1 MNAICGPTLMLIES
15 MFSHLRSLKPAMQPQ
30 SMARIAAFAAACL
43 AVSYSPAQAEVDYA
57 TEIKP
62 LLAKRCYSCH
72 GPDQSESGLGL
83 HQAETSIIEGDSGEQ
98 LIVPGDPDSSHLL
111 ERIVANDDYELMPP
125 EGEPLSEVE
134 VELVRRWIE
143 EGATFTKHWAYEPV
157 QDVAP
162 PSIADAIQNHVA
174 VQAKSNGESVQIDP
188 VVEAWAESNHPI
200 DAFLLDSL
208 LAGGLTPNAPADRQ
222 TLIRRVTLDL
232 TGLPPTPSEVAEFI
246 RDESPNAYE
255 NLIERLL
262 QSPHYG
268 ERWGRHWLDLVRYA
282 ETNSFERDNPK
293 PNAWKYRD
301 YVIRSFNEDKPY
313 DQFVKEQL
321 AGDLLDDVTTESL
334 TATGYYRLGIWDDE
348 PADPLQARY
357 DELDDLVAVTGQTFL
372 GLTINCARCHDHK
385 IDPIPQTDYYGMLAF
400 FADVSRYGTRGDQTS
415 NNQIDVSKPGL
426 NEAYAK
432 LDAEQRKLEEEATQ
446 IEQDGIT
453 KMSAPDQRATEG
465 PKRQRQRILK
475 KKLRPLLTKDQR
487 KRYDEIKSELNLVA
501 KKRQELPNREQVL
514 GLGKLKPIEETF
526 VLFRGNPHSPT
537 DSVTPRFPEIFK
549 ETPREMTPN
558 ERRRVFAEWVTSQDN
573 RLSSRVMA
581 NRIWQHH
588 FGRGIVRSPN
598 NFGGLGVPPT
608 HPELLDYLANRLVD
622 GGWKLKDMHRL
633 ICTSQAYQ
641 MSSEINEASS
651 SIDPGNDLFWKF
663 DSRRLSAEEVR
674 DSILAVNE
682 SLNRDTYGPSFYPT
696 LSAEVLAG
704 QSKPGQGWGN
714 SSEAERNRRSVYI
727 HVKRSLL
734 TPLLSAFDF
743 PEPDATC
750 EARFATL
757 QPGQAMSLLNSDFI
771 HEEAGKLA
779 KSVRSRLPE
788 DSDNRAFV
796 SAVIEQVLMR
806 PALDVEIKEGVELI
820 DELTKEYEVSSERAN
835 ALYALSVMNWNEF
848 VFVF

>member
-1 MNAICGPTLMLIES
+1 MNAICGPTLMLTKPMPVHLQNLNKAQAAKRILRFAVVVACCFC
-15 MFSHLRSLKPAMQPQ
+15 FSTA
-30 SMARIAAFAAACL
+30 AR
-43 AVSYSPAQAEVDYA
+43 AEVDYA

-72 GPDQSESGLGL
+72 GPDQAESGLGL
-83 HQAETSIIEGDSGEQ
+83 HNAETAIIEGDSGER
-98 LIVPGDPDSSHLL
+98 LIVPGDADASHLL

-125 EGEPLSEVE
+125 EGEPLDKAE
-134 VELVRRWIE
+134 VELIRRWIE

-157 QDVAP
+157 QDVSP
-162 PSIADAIQNHVA
+162 PDMADAIQKHIVA
-174 VQAKSNGESVQIDP
+174 QAKANDEPAKISP
-188 VVEAWAESNHPI
+188 VVQDWKKSGHPV

-208 LAGGLTPNAPADRQ
+208 LAAGLTPNAPADRR

-232 TGLPPTPSEVAEFI
+232 TGLPPTPEEVADFLS
-246 RDESPNAYE
+246 DTAPDAYE

-313 DQFVKEQL
+313 DQFVREQL
-321 AGDLLDDVTTESL
+321 AGDLLDEVTTESL

-415 NNQIDVSKPGL
+415 NNQIDVSEPGL

-432 LDAEQRKLEEEATQ
+432 LDAERRELEEEATK

-465 PKRQRQRILK
+465 PKRQRERILK
-475 KKLRPLLTKDQR
+475 KKLRPLLSKEQR
-487 KRYDEIKSELNLVA
+487 KRYDEIKAALKLVA
-501 KKRQELPNREQVL
+501 EKHNDLPDRAQVL
-514 GLGKLKPIEETF
+514 GLGKLRPIEETF

-537 DSVTPRFPEIFK
+537 DPVTPRFPEIFK
-549 ETPREMTPN
+549 ETPPEMTPD
-558 ERRRVFAEWVTSQDN
+558 ERRRVFADWVTSPDN

-581 NRIWQHH
+581 NRVWQHH

-622 GGWKLKDMHRL
+622 GGWKLKDLHRL
-633 ICTSQAYQ
+633 ICTSKAYQ
-641 MSSEINEASS
+641 MSSEINESSS
-651 SIDPGNDLFWKF
+651 SIDPANDLFWRF

-674 DSILAVNE
+674 DSILAVNK
-682 SLNRDTYGPSFYPT
+682 SLNRESYGPSFYPS

-743 PEPDATC
+743 PEPDTTC

-771 HEEAGKLA
+771 HEKADKLA
-779 KSVRSRLPE
+779 KSVRSRLPADA
-788 DSDNRAFV
+788 DSTAFV

-806 PALDVEIKEGVELI
+806 PALDIEIEEGVELI
-820 DELTKEYEVSSERAN
+820 DELIAKYEVGPERAN

>member
-1 MNAICGPTLMLIES
+1 MNAICGPALMLAES
-15 MFSHLRSLKPAMQPQ
+15 TSALLQPAKW
-30 SMARIAAFAAACL
+30 MARMVGFAVAGSFL
-43 AVSYSPAQAEVDYA
+43 LSLPAQAEVDYA
-57 TEIKP
+57 KEIKP

-72 GPDQSESGLGL
+72 GPDQAESGLGL
-83 HQAETSIIEGDSGEQ
+83 HQAETSFVEGDSGER
-98 LIVPGDPDSSHLL
+98 LIVPGDPESSHLL

-125 EGEPLSEVE
+125 EGEPLSEAE
-134 VELVRRWIE
+134 VERIRLWIK

-157 QDVAP
+157 QDVSP
-162 PSIADAIQNHVA
+162 PSMSDAIQNLLA
-174 VQAKSNGESVQIDP
+174 QATSNDQAVQIDP
-188 VVEAWAESNHPI
+188 VVEAWQQSNHPV

-208 LAGGLTPNAPADRQ
+208 LAAGLTPNAPADRH
-222 TLIRRVTLDL
+222 TLIRRVTFDL
-232 TGLPPTPSEVAEFI
+232 TGLPPTQQEVAEFVHNS
-246 RDESPNAYE
+246 DPKAYE
-255 NLIERLL
+255 NLVERLL
-262 QSPHYG
+262 RSPHYG

-313 DQFVKEQL
+313 DQFVREQL
-321 AGDLLDDVTTESL
+321 AGDLQAEVTTESL
-334 TATGYYRLGIWDDE
+334 TATGYFRLGIWDDE

-357 DELDDLVAVTGQTFL
+357 DELDDLVTVTGQTFL

-400 FADVSRYGTRGDQTS
+400 FADISRYGTRSDQVS
-415 NNQIDVSKPGL
+415 NNQIDVSAPGL

-432 LDAEQRKLEEEATQ
+432 LDDQQRKLRAEATQ

-465 PKRQRQRILK
+465 PKRQRDRILK
-475 KKLRPLLTKDQR
+475 KKLRPLLTQEQR
-487 KRYDEIKSELNLVA
+487 KRYDQIQSELGLIA
-501 KKRQELPNREQVL
+501 KQRNELPDREQVL
-514 GLGKLKPIEETF
+514 GLGKLRPIEETF
-526 VLFRGNPHSPT
+526 LLFRGNPHSPT
-537 DSVTPRFPEIFK
+537 DSVTPRFPEVFQ
-549 ETPREMTPN
+549 ESPPEMTPQ
-558 ERRRVFAEWVTSQDN
+558 ERRRVFAEWVTSPEN

-622 GGWKLKDMHRL
+622 GDWKLKDMHRL

-641 MSSEINEASS
+641 MSSEIKEASAA
-651 SIDPGNDLFWKF
+651 IDPGNDLFWKF
-663 DSRRLSAEEVR
+663 DARRLSAEEVR

-682 SLNRDTYGPSFYPT
+682 SLNRESYGPSFYPT
-696 LSAEVLAG
+696 LSAEVMAG

-734 TPLLSAFDF
+734 SPLLSAFDF
-743 PEPDATC
+743 PEPDTTC

-771 HEEAGKLA
+771 HEEADKLA
-779 KSVRSRLPE
+779 KSVHARLPGQ
-788 DSDNRAFV
+788 SNAQSFV
-796 SAVIEQVLMR
+796 AAVIEQVLMR
-806 PALDVEIKEGVELI
+806 PALDVEIEEGVELI
-820 DELTKEYEVSSERAN
+820 DELITKYEVGPDRAN
-835 ALYALSVMNWNEF
+835 ALYALSVLNWNEF

>member
-1 MNAICGPTLMLIES
+1 MNAICGPALMLAKS
-15 MFSHLRSLKPAMQPQ
+15 MTTPHRLPQTVAPTLKM
-30 SMARIAAFAAACL
+30 FGL
-43 AVSYSPAQAEVDYA
+43 AVGCSFLLSSDVRAEVDYGK
-57 TEIKP
+57 EIKP

-72 GPDQSESGLGL
+72 GPDQAESGLGL
-83 HQAETSIIEGDSGEQ
+83 HQAETSLVEGDSGER
-98 LIVPGDPDSSHLL
+98 LIVPGDPESSHLL
-111 ERIVANDDYELMPP
+111 ERIVANDDYDLMPP
-125 EGEPLSEVE
+125 EGEPLSETE
-134 VELVRRWIE
+134 VELIRRWIQ

-157 QDVAP
+157 QDVP
-162 PSIADAIQNHVA
+162 PPNMSEAIQNLRD
-174 VQAKSNGESVQIDP
+174 QAASTDQTPPIDSVVSDWQ
-188 VVEAWAESNHPI
+188 AGNHPV

-208 LAGGLTPNAPADRQ
+208 LAAGLTPNGPADRQ

-232 TGLPPTPSEVAEFI
+232 TGLPPTPQEVAEFVNNS
-246 RDESPNAYE
+246 DPNAYE
-255 NLIERLL
+255 KLVDRLL

-321 AGDLLDDVTTESL
+321 AGDLLDNVTTESL

-357 DELDDLVAVTGQTFL
+357 DELDDLITVTGQTFL

-400 FADVSRYGTRGDQTS
+400 FADISRYGTRGDQVS
-415 NNQIDVSKPGL
+415 NNQIDVSAPGL
-426 NEAYAK
+426 NEAYAE
-432 LDAEQRKLEEEATQ
+432 LDDQRRKLEEEATQ

-465 PKRQRQRILK
+465 PKRQRERILK
-475 KKLRPLLTKDQR
+475 KKLRPLLTKEQR
-487 KRYDEIKSELNLVA
+487 KRYDEIKSELSLIA
-501 KKRQELPNREQVL
+501 KKRDELPDRQQVL
-514 GLGKLKPIEETF
+514 GLGKLRPIEETF
-526 VLFRGNPHSPT
+526 VLFRGNPHSPA
-537 DSVTPRFPEIFK
+537 DSVTPRFPEIFQ
-549 ETPREMTPN
+549 ESPREMTPE
-558 ERRRVFAEWVTSQDN
+558 ERRRVFAEWVTSPDN

-622 GGWKLKDMHRL
+622 GSWKIKDMHRL

-641 MSSEINEASS
+641 MSSEIKEASQA
-651 SIDPGNDLFWKF
+651 IDPANDLFWKF

-682 SLNRDTYGPSFYPT
+682 SLNRDHYGPSFYPN
-696 LSAEVLAG
+696 LSAEVMAG
-704 QSKPGQGWGN
+704 QSRPGQGWGN
-714 SSEAERNRRSVYI
+714 STEAERNRRSVYI

-743 PEPDATC
+743 PEPDTTC

-771 HEEAGKLA
+771 HEEADKLA
-779 KSVRSRLPE
+779 RSVRSKLPGE
-788 DSDNRAFV
+788 PSPQTFV
-796 SAVIEQVLMR
+796 AAVIEQVLMR
-806 PALDVEIKEGVELI
+806 PALEVEIQEGVELI
-820 DELTKEYEVSSERAN
+820 NELVSQYQISPERAN
-835 ALYALSVMNWNEF
+835 ALYALSVLNWNEF